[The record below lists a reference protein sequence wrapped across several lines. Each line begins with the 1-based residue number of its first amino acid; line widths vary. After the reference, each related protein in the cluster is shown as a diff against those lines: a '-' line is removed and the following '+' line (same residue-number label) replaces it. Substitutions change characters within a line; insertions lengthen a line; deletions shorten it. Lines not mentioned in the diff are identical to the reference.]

1 MAAEILTVG
10 TELLLGQIVD
20 TNASWIAQRLA
31 EAGID
36 LFYKSTV
43 GDNAA
48 RIDAAFRQALSRA
61 DVVIATGG
69 LGPTEDDL
77 TREGGASVLE
87 RPLRLDPA
95 VLAHIEQRF
104 AHRKIPMPDNNRK
117 QAMVPEG
124 AERHPNPNGT
134 APGLFLTDRGRG
146 IALLPGVPA
155 EREP

>member
-36 LFYKSTV
+36 LFYKTTV

-48 RIDAAFRQALSRA
+48 RIEAAFRQALSRA

-77 TREGGASVLE
+77 TREVVAAVLE

-95 VLAHIEQRF
+95 VLAHIERRF
-104 AHRKIPMPDNNRK
+104 AHRKIP
-117 QAMVPEG
+117 
-124 AERHPNPNGT
+124 
-134 APGLFLTDRGRG
+134 
-146 IALLPGVPA
+146 
-155 EREP
+155 